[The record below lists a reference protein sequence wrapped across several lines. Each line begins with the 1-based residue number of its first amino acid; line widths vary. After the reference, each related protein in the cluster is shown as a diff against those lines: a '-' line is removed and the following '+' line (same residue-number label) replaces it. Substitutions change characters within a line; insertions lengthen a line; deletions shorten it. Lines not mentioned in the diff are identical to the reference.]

1 MKYEIPLR
9 IIVTDPL
16 DGVSMQVQRGKNEL
30 LAPAK
35 VSDAAISFEF
45 EIDVDDVDGKGPL
58 NFLGKY
64 TQGPKDSRFVYVN
77 SGTYAG
83 QHITQW
89 SRRAKLSLMTITEKQ
104 IREVLA
110 KPGLLIETTMPGVG
124 RDGGPTC
131 ASVKG
136 IEWKVAR
143 A

>member
-1 MKYEIPLR
+1 
-9 IIVTDPL
+9 
-16 DGVSMQVQRGKNEL
+16 MQVQRGKDEL

-35 VSDAAISFEF
+35 VSGSAISFEF
-45 EIDVDDVDGKGPL
+45 EINVDDVEGKGPL

-64 TQGPKDSRFVYVN
+64 TQGPKDARFVYVN

-89 SRRAKLSLMTITEKQ
+89 GRRAKLSLMTITEKQ